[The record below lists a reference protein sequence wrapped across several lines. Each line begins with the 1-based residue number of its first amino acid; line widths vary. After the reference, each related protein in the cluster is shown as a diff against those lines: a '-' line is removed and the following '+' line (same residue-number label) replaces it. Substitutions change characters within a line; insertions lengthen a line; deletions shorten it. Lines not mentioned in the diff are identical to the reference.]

1 MGIATELSFRL
12 ESLEV
17 DEPWIVEQMNFDTLV
32 QYLQPSSSISPT
44 AAAQSIDSLTP
55 MKRTFTG
62 TSFGTKEEPESHM
75 WEIWGL
81 LIAVSKQ
88 VPHEHPS
95 MERLVALVYALAEL
109 PPTTVKIW
117 TVGITHPYVL

>member
-55 MKRTFTG
+55 MKRTFIG

-81 LIAVSKQ
+81 LVAVSKQ
-88 VPHEHPS
+88 VPPMSIRLWSAWLLWSMHWPS
-95 MERLVALVYALAEL
+95 YLLRL
-109 PPTTVKIW
+109 
-117 TVGITHPYVL
+117 